1 MMDLVFCG
9 TPLFAVPT
17 LEKLVAAGFGVKLVV
32 TQPDRPSGR
41 GMEPAA
47 SPVKRAALELDLPI
61 IQPEKIKNNEE
72 FQRQLAEIAP
82 EAIIVVGYGRIIPQ
96 WMIDL
101 PPLGNINLHGS
112 LLPKYRGAAPI
123 QWAIAMGE
131 TITGVTTM
139 RIDAGLDTGDILQQ
153 AEERINPEDT
163 AVTLAPRLAQTGAE
177 LMIGT
182 LAGLKNGSITP
193 RPQDDSQAT
202 LAPILKREDGLIDF
216 SHTATDAWNRLRGF
230 QPWPGAFTKFRGKIL
245 QVHAAV
251 PAPEMAVVAPGHF
264 AVESDRLLMGFAHGT
279 ALDVQGAAGGRQ
291 EAHERPRLRQRISAE
306 E

>member
-1 MMDLVFCG
+1 
-9 TPLFAVPT
+9 
-17 LEKLVAAGFGVKLVV
+17 
-32 TQPDRPSGR
+32 
-41 GMEPAA
+41 MEPAA
-47 SPVKRAALELDLPI
+47 SPVKRAALELDLDLPI
-61 IQPEKIKNNEE
+61 LQPEKIKNNEE
-72 FQRQLAEIAP
+72 FRRQLAGIAP

-123 QWAIAMGE
+123 QWAMAMGE
-131 TITGVTTM
+131 NITGVTTM

-177 LMIGT
+177 LMIST
-182 LAGLKNGSITP
+182 LAALKNGSITP
-193 RPQDDSQAT
+193 RSQDDSQAT

-245 QVHAAV
+245 QLHAAV
-251 PAPEMAVVAPGHF
+251 PAPEVCVVAPGYF
-264 AVESDRLLMGFAHGT
+264 AVENDRLLMGFAHGT
-279 ALDVQGAAGGRQ
+279 ALDV
-291 EAHERPRLRQRISAE
+291 HELQVEGKKRMTAPDFINGYRPKSE
-306 E
+306 EKLGI